1 MVYAYLRQTPQG
13 NHLSKQLQ
21 SIFSFSLI
29 CGLHIDK
36 EVVEHSSKNRSIED
50 RRQLEAFIH
59 SLKRGD
65 GIMVETLS
73 VLSDCAV
80 ELVKLINCT
89 LSREIAVYVAD
100 TKTVITKET
109 PLVEMFPL
117 LNDLRE
123 ARKAKTG
130 QIGRPK
136 GSKSSSK
143 FDKVQIQ
150 IITFLKEG
158 LSVSAIARELDVS
171 RSSLKDYIESRGIK
185 ELIGSSWIEMDRPKE
200 GLAQVENLL
209 LCPFEKIQEKN

>member
-1 MVYAYLRQTPQG
+1 MIYAYLRQMPES

-21 SIFSFSLI
+21 SIFSFALI
-29 CGLHIDK
+29 HGLHIDK
-36 EVVEHSSKNRSIED
+36 EVVEHSSKNRAIED
-50 RRQLEAFIH
+50 RQQLEDFIH
-59 SLKRGD
+59 SLERGD
-65 GIMVETLS
+65 GMVIETLS
-73 VLSDCAV
+73 VLSDCVV

-89 LSREIAVYVAD
+89 LSREITVYVAD

-109 PLVEMFPL
+109 PLVEMFPF

-143 FDKVQIQ
+143 FDKLQVQ

-171 RSSLKDYIESRGIK
+171 RSSLKDYVESRGIK
-185 ELIGSSWIEMDRPKE
+185 ELVRGAWIEINRPKE
-200 GLAQVENLL
+200 DLALGNDLL
-209 LCPFEKIQEKN
+209 ICPFEKVQEEN